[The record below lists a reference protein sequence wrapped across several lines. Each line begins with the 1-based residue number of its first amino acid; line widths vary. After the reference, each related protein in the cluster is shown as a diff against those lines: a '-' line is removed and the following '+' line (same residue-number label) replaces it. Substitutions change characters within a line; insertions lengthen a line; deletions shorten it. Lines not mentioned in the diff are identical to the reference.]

1 MLCQADVVR
10 LLAKEPPP
18 EQHIAFSILH
28 AYVFSKSRRGN
39 LPSETLSK
47 LLSIQRK
54 LVVRRGGAPLPPTS
68 SVARAMEAMRT
79 QLLAVNKKWHLDG
92 PRAFGPLGAL
102 GSTGGHPDA
111 HWAWVQATDK
121 KITSFAAGDGASAV
135 GWTPLALDAGQV
147 IGPGFTDSADPGRPA
162 FATNDSGLPG
172 YEPPSPPRVAQDEG
186 VVRAL
191 NERVVEDAANDGT
204 RAGREGRGST
214 DDEDGGTARGRSP
227 EEEQPRN
234 SIEAGVSELARLRML
249 KDEMERRKESESS
262 SSPPATGASVAVP
275 N

>member
-1 MLCQADVVR
+1 MLARD
-10 LLAKEPPP
+10 PPP

-39 LPSETLSK
+39 LPSETLAK

-54 LVVRRGGAPLPPTS
+54 LVVRRAGAPLPPTS
-68 SVARAMEAMRT
+68 PVARAMEAMRT
-79 QLLAVNKKWHLDG
+79 QLLAVNKRWHLDG

-121 KITSFAAGDGASAV
+121 KITTFPSGDGASAI

-147 IGPGFTDSADPGRPA
+147 IGPGFADSADPGRPTYA
-162 FATNDSGLPG
+162 RNDSGLPG
-172 YEPPSPPRVAQDEG
+172 YEPPSPPTVAQDEG
-186 VVRAL
+186 VVSAL
-191 NERVVEDAANDGT
+191 NERVVEDAANGGT
-204 RAGREGRGST
+204 GAGRAARGST
-214 DDEDGGTARGRSP
+214 DDEEDDEGARARSRSLD
-227 EEEQPRN
+227 EEQPRD
-234 SIEAGVSELARLRML
+234 SIEAGVSELARLRKL
-249 KDEMERRKESESS
+249 KDEMERRKESES
-262 SSPPATGASVAVP
+262 PPTMSASVAVP